1 MEKKFTGALIVAAG
15 KGIRSESIIPK
26 QYLHFGHKNV
36 LEKNIE
42 NFIDEPLIYF
52 VIVVIN
58 KNHLEFYEKAIAKIN
73 NPKLLPKCF
82 GGKTRSQSVKNGLKA
97 ISEIGCKKILI
108 QDGARPFTSKEIIR
122 NCIKGLDKFDVV
134 FPAIRIPDTL
144 YVEVKE
150 NNQNT
155 IDALGLNRDSL
166 IRAQT
171 PQAFH
176 FDYIYRTHM
185 NCDQHHT
192 DDVSLAIIDKKKIDI
207 VSGSEYNFKITTPE
221 DIKIA
226 EKLFLNV

>member
-1 MEKKFTGALIVAAG
+1 MEKKFTCALIVAAG
-15 KGIRSESIIPK
+15 KGIRSESIVPK

-42 NFIDEPLIYF
+42 NFIDEPLIDF
-52 VIVVIN
+52 VVVVIN
-58 KNHLEFYEKAIAKIN
+58 EDHLEFYEKAIAKIN

-108 QDGARPFTSKEIIR
+108 QDGARPFTSNESIK

-134 FPAIRIPDTL
+134 FPAIKIPDTL

-150 NNQNT
+150 NNQST
-155 IDALGLNRDSL
+155 IDALGLNRDSI

-185 NCDQHHT
+185 NCDEHHT
-192 DDVSLAIIDKKKIDI
+192 DDVNLALIDKKKIDI

-221 DIKIA
+221 DIEIA

>member
-1 MEKKFTGALIVAAG
+1 MEKKITGALIVAAG
-15 KGIRSESIIPK
+15 KGVRSKSIVPK
-26 QYLHFGHKNV
+26 QYLHFGHKYV

-42 NFIDEPLIYF
+42 NFLNEPLIDF
-52 VIVVIN
+52 VVVVIN
-58 KNHLEFYEKAIAKIN
+58 ENHLEFYEKAISKIS

-82 GGKTRSQSVKNGLKA
+82 GGETRSQSVKNGLKA

-108 QDGARPFTSKEIIR
+108 QDGARPFTSNEIIK

-134 FPAIRIPDTL
+134 FPAIKVPDTL

-150 NNQNT
+150 NNQRN
-155 IDALGLNRDSL
+155 IDTLGLNRDYL

-185 NCDQHHT
+185 NCDEHHT
-192 DDVSLAIIDKKKIDI
+192 DDVNLALNDKKKIDI

>member
-1 MEKKFTGALIVAAG
+1 MKKKITGALIVAAG
-15 KGIRSESIIPK
+15 KGIRSKTIIPK
-26 QYLHFGHKNV
+26 QYLHFGNKNV
-36 LEKNIE
+36 LERNIE
-42 NFIDEPLIYF
+42 NFIDEPLIDF

-58 KNHLEFYEKAIAKIN
+58 EDHVEFYERAIANIN

-82 GGKTRSQSVKNGLKA
+82 GGKTRSQSVKNGLRA

-108 QDGARPFTSKEIIR
+108 QDGARPFTSNEIIK

-134 FPAIRIPDTL
+134 FPAIKIPDTL
-144 YVEVKE
+144 YVEEKE
-150 NNQNT
+150 NNQST
-155 IDALGLNRDSL
+155 IDALSLNRDSL

-176 FDYIYRTHM
+176 FDYIYHTHM
-185 NCDQHHT
+185 SCDEHHT
-192 DDVSLAIIDKKKIDI
+192 DDVNLALIDRKKIDI

>member
-15 KGIRSESIIPK
+15 KGIRSESIVPK

-42 NFIDEPLIYF
+42 NFIDEPLIDF
-52 VIVVIN
+52 VVVVIN
-58 KNHLEFYEKAIAKIN
+58 EDHLEFYEKAIAKIN

-150 NNQNT
+150 NNQST
-155 IDALGLNRDSL
+155 IDAIGLNRDSL

-185 NCDQHHT
+185 SCDENHT
-192 DDVSLAIIDKKKIDI
+192 DDVNLALIDKKKIDI

-226 EKLFLNV
+226 KKLFLNV

>member
-15 KGIRSESIIPK
+15 EGIRSESIVPK

-42 NFIDEPLIYF
+42 NFIDEPLIDF

-58 KNHLEFYEKAIAKIN
+58 EDHLEFYEKAIAKIQ

-82 GGKTRSQSVKNGLKA
+82 GGETRSQSVKNGLKA

-150 NNQNT
+150 NNQST
-155 IDALGLNRDSL
+155 INAIGLNRDSL

-185 NCDQHHT
+185 NCNQHHT
-192 DDVSLAIIDKKKIDI
+192 DDVNLALIDKKKIDI

>member
-15 KGIRSESIIPK
+15 KGIRSESIVPK
-26 QYLHFGHKNV
+26 QYLHFGHKYV

-42 NFIDEPLIYF
+42 NFLNEPLIDF
-52 VIVVIN
+52 VVVVIN
-58 KNHLEFYEKAIAKIN
+58 EDHLEFYEKAIAKIN

-82 GGKTRSQSVKNGLKA
+82 GGETRSHSVKNGLKA

-144 YVEVKE
+144 YVKV
-150 NNQNT
+150 NNQSK
-155 IDALGLNRDSL
+155 IDAIGLNRDSL
-166 IRAQT
+166 IRAQP

-192 DDVSLAIIDKKKIDI
+192 DDVNLALIDKKKIDI

>member
-1 MEKKFTGALIVAAG
+1 MKKNITGALIVAAG
-15 KGIRSESIIPK
+15 KGIRSKTIVPK
-26 QYLHFGHKNV
+26 QYLRFGNKYV

-42 NFIDEPLIYF
+42 NFLNEPLIDF
-52 VIVVIN
+52 VVVVISED
-58 KNHLEFYEKAIAKIN
+58 HLDFYEKAIAKIK

-97 ISEIGCKKILI
+97 ISHIGCKKVLI
-108 QDGARPFTSKEIIR
+108 QDGARPFTSNEIIK
-122 NCIKGLDKFDVV
+122 NCIKGLDNFDVV
-134 FPAIRIPDTL
+134 FPAIKIPDTL

-150 NNQNT
+150 NNQSAIN
-155 IDALGLNRDSL
+155 ALGLNRDSV

-176 FDYIYRTHM
+176 FDYIFRTHM
-185 NCDQHHT
+185 NCDEHHT
-192 DDVSLAIIDKKKIDI
+192 DDVNLALSDKKKIDI

>member
-15 KGIRSESIIPK
+15 KGIRSKSIVPK
-26 QYLHFGHKNV
+26 QYLHFGHKYV

-42 NFIDEPLIYF
+42 NFIDEPLIDF
-52 VIVVIN
+52 VVVVIN
-58 KNHLEFYEKAIAKIN
+58 EDHLEFYEKAIAKIN
-73 NPKLLPKCF
+73 NPKLLTKCF
-82 GGKTRSQSVKNGLKA
+82 GGETRSQSVKHGLKA
-97 ISEIGCKKILI
+97 ISKIGCKKILI
-108 QDGARPFTSKEIIR
+108 QDGARPFTSNEIIK
-122 NCIKGLDKFDVV
+122 NCIKGLDNFDVV
-134 FPAIRIPDTL
+134 FPAIKIPDTL
-144 YVEVKE
+144 YIEFKE
-150 NNQNT
+150 NNQST
-155 IDALGLNRDSL
+155 IGTLGLNRDSL
-166 IRAQT
+166 LRAQT

-192 DDVSLAIIDKKKIDI
+192 DDVNLALIDKKKIEI

>member
-15 KGIRSESIIPK
+15 KGIRSESIVPK

-36 LEKNIE
+36 LERNIE
-42 NFIDEPLIYF
+42 NFIDEPLIDF
-52 VIVVIN
+52 VVVVIN
-58 KNHLEFYEKAIAKIN
+58 EDHLEFYEKAIAKIN

-82 GGKTRSQSVKNGLKA
+82 GGKTRAQSVKNGLKA
-97 ISEIGCKKILI
+97 ISGIGCEKILI
-108 QDGARPFTSKEIIR
+108 QDGARPFTSNEIIR

-144 YVEVKE
+144 YVEIKE
-150 NNQNT
+150 NNQSK

-185 NCDQHHT
+185 SGDENHT
-192 DDVSLAIIDKKKIDI
+192 DDVNLALIDKKKIDI

>member
-1 MEKKFTGALIVAAG
+1 MEKNITGALIVAAG
-15 KGIRSESIIPK
+15 KGVRSKSIVPK
-26 QYLHFGHKNV
+26 QYLHLGHKYV

-42 NFIDEPLIYF
+42 NFLDEPLIDF
-52 VIVVIN
+52 VVVVIN
-58 KNHLEFYEKAIAKIN
+58 EDHLEFYEKAIARIN

-108 QDGARPFTSKEIIR
+108 QDGARPFTSNEIIK

-134 FPAIRIPDTL
+134 FPAIKIPDTL

-150 NNQNT
+150 NNQST
-155 IDALGLNRDSL
+155 IDALGLNRDYL

-185 NCDQHHT
+185 NCDEHHT
-192 DDVSLAIIDKKKIDI
+192 DDVNLALNDKKKIDI

>member
-15 KGIRSESIIPK
+15 KGIRSESIVPK
-26 QYLHFGHKNV
+26 QYLHFGRKNV

-42 NFIDEPLIYF
+42 NFIDEPLIDF

-58 KNHLEFYEKAIAKIN
+58 EDHLEFYEKAIAKIN

-108 QDGARPFTSKEIIR
+108 QDGARPFTSNEIIK

-134 FPAIRIPDTL
+134 FPAIKIPDTL

-155 IDALGLNRDSL
+155 IDALGLNRDYL

-185 NCDQHHT
+185 NCDEHHT
-192 DDVSLAIIDKKKIDI
+192 DDVNLALNDKKKIDI

>member
-1 MEKKFTGALIVAAG
+1 MKKITGTLIVAAG
-15 KGIRSESIIPK
+15 KGIRSKSIVPK
-26 QYLHFGHKNV
+26 QYLHFGRKNV

-42 NFIDEPLIYF
+42 NFIYEPLIDF
-52 VIVVIN
+52 VVVVIN
-58 KNHLEFYEKAIAKIN
+58 EDHLEFYEKAIAKIN
-73 NPKLLPKCF
+73 NPKLLPRCF

-108 QDGARPFTSKEIIR
+108 QDGARPFTSNEIIR

-134 FPAIRIPDTL
+134 FPAIRITDTL

-150 NNQNT
+150 HEQST

-185 NCDQHHT
+185 NCDEHHT
-192 DDVSLAIIDKKKIDI
+192 DDVNLALNDKKKIDI

>member
-42 NFIDEPLIYF
+42 NFIDEPLIDF

-58 KNHLEFYEKAIAKIN
+58 KDHLEFYEKAIAKIN

-108 QDGARPFTSKEIIR
+108 QDGARPFTSNEIIK
-122 NCIKGLDKFDVV
+122 NCIKGLDNFDVV

-144 YVEVKE
+144 YVEVKK
-150 NNQNT
+150 NNLST
-155 IDALGLNRDSL
+155 IDALRLDRDSL

-176 FDYIYRTHM
+176 FDYIYKTHM

-192 DDVSLAIIDKKKIDI
+192 DDVNLAKKKKKKSI
-207 VSGSEYNFKITTPE
+207 
-221 DIKIA
+221 
-226 EKLFLNV
+226 LFLAVSIILKLQLQRIFKLQRNFF